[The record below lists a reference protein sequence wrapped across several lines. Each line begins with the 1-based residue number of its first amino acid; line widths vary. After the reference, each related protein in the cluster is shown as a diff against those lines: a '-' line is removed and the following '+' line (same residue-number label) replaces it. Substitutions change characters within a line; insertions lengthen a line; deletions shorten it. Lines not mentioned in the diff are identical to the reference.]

1 MKHLIFKILIIA
13 ALFTACRRENIPAVT
28 PPDHT
33 GRVPLLLLAEGDSL
47 DGCME
52 TKSVDVTNG
61 YNLNAFYASAT
72 TGTSGSEQEAWTSVV
87 FTRSQDVFQ
96 GGKYWPIGNPGYHF
110 YASNFPLTFH
120 ADGNTIRATTDTDA
134 VCAYTSDASYKSANI
149 LSFRHVFARLGTL
162 TVEEKDGYSISGVS
176 ITITPRTGGTYNLRT
191 GYGRNNGTG
200 WSDLATGTPVEL
212 TTGAPGA
219 RNNDLYLVPGVYT
232 LTATWTAT
240 RGEYVETF
248 TAKTQQVELTAGMIS
263 NLGTT
268 LGGRAVD
275 LEFKISV
282 SEWGSAT
289 SSVTFPMS

>member
-1 MKHLIFKILIIA
+1 M
-13 ALFTACRRENIPAVT
+13 
-28 PPDHT
+28 
-33 GRVPLLLLAEGDSL
+33 
-47 DGCME
+47 
-52 TKSVDVTNG
+52 
-61 YNLNAFYASAT
+61 
-72 TGTSGSEQEAWTSVV
+72 
-87 FTRSQDVFQ
+87 
-96 GGKYWPIGNPGYHF
+96 
-110 YASNFPLTFH
+110 
-120 ADGNTIRATTDTDA
+120 
-134 VCAYTSDASYKSANI
+134 
-149 LSFRHVFARLGTL
+149 
-162 TVEEKDGYSISGVS
+162 
-176 ITITPRTGGTYNLRT
+176 
-191 GYGRNNGTG
+191 
-200 WSDLATGTPVEL
+200 EL